1 MEIPQQ
7 GDVNTLG
14 KTEATTRLER
24 GDLPEL
30 DVASDGSDGTDGSE
44 KAENSRSHVF
54 LLED

>member
-1 MEIPQQ
+1 VEIPQQ

-30 DVASDGSDGTDGSE
+30 DVARDCSDGTDGSE
-44 KAENSRSHVF
+44 KAENPRSHVF

>member
-30 DVASDGSDGTDGSE
+30 DVARDCSDGTDGSE
-44 KAENSRSHVF
+44 KAENPRSHVF

>member
-30 DVASDGSDGTDGSE
+30 DVAGDGSDGTDGCE
-44 KAENSRSHVF
+44 KAENPRSHVF